1 MPQEFVLVKKVKV
14 MLKRSFSMD
23 YAHCQHSKHLLSKYA
38 STVIS
43 YIYLVFCPCQSVL
56 IKYHNFLTMMRRI
69 IGQQS
74 SQHHIASGDSVY
86 CFARSRRTLGE
97 WHASV
102 FYSRPLPEK
111 TLAHLR
117 RADCMVAP
125 QKNCNGLFF
134 SSSCNIYDAE
144 ENCFQ

>member
-1 MPQEFVLVKKVKV
+1 

-38 STVIS
+38 NTVIS
-43 YIYLVFCPCQSVL
+43 YIYLVLCLCQSVL
-56 IKYHNFLTMMRRI
+56 IKYDNFLTMMRRI
-69 IGQQS
+69 IKQHS
-74 SQHHIASGDSVY
+74 SHIASGDSFY
-86 CFARSRRTLGE
+86 CWCIARSRRTLGE

-134 SSSCNIYDAE
+134 SSSCNIHDAE